1 MSATSWFWDLFAN
14 QEMHGMLFKTSYL
27 NNYYSAIR
35 SNVCNFAKKK
45 TKKKKNVTILF
56 TECRNKSWSKPT
68 FSENYFRS
76 SRLEVFCKKYVLNNF
91 VKSTGKHLRQSL
103 FFNKVTLTQ
112 VFPCEFCVI
121 SKNTFLTEHLWATV
135 SVISKDIQYFLKIK
149 TEFFSKSKICRWGQD
164 WVLSRL
170 NG

>member
-56 TECRNKSWSKPT
+56 TECRNKSWSKPI

-103 FFNKVTLTQ
+103 FFNKVSLLKKRLWHR
-112 VFPCEFCVI
+112 C
-121 SKNTFLTEHLWATV
+121 FLVNVAKFLRILFFIEHFWWLLLMLLRGCFIAA
-135 SVISKDIQYFLKIK
+135 
-149 TEFFSKSKICRWGQD
+149 
-164 WVLSRL
+164 
-170 NG
+170 